1 MPINR
6 RAKPASRREPDRHG
20 DAMGK
25 AMNASDLR
33 GKVGSDPAHATVD
46 TMKVPYRL
54 PQPAGMVPDL
64 VLPGLLQLAQDPNAG
79 DPREWV
85 PLTDTVFFKPILLN
99 VAHGYYVNLLRVT
112 RGGVLS
118 RHRHG
123 GAVHALVLKGRWHY
137 LEHDWVAEAG
147 SYAFEPPG
155 ETHTLVVPDDCEEMV
170 TYFIVNGSLTY
181 VDPDGRATGYD
192 DVFTRLAICADH
204 FERVG
209 LGRDYVRKFVR

>member
-1 MPINR
+1 
-6 RAKPASRREPDRHG
+6 
-20 DAMGK
+20 
-25 AMNASDLR
+25 
-33 GKVGSDPAHATVD
+33 
-46 TMKVPYRL
+46 MKMPYRL

-64 VLPGLLQLAQDPNAG
+64 VLPGLLQFAQDPNAG

-99 VAHGYYVNLLRVT
+99 VSQGYYANLLRVT
-112 RGGVLS
+112 QGGVLS

-123 GAVHALVLKGRWHY
+123 GAVHSLVLKGAALPRARLGGGDRLVCLRGHR
-137 LEHDWVAEAG
+137 ARR
-147 SYAFEPPG
+147 
-155 ETHTLVVPDDCEEMV
+155 TLVVPDDCEEMV

-209 LGRDYVRKFVR
+209 LGREYVQKFVR